1 MMLRRL
7 FFSSL
12 CTMVVMMSAWTT
24 CAIASP
30 MEFTAFGANTGAIQ
44 GTVDAFRTAL
54 GNPNNGNAAGTTGG
68 RREINWD
75 GGNVALTDTTPGGTP
90 FNVFLNNRGAQFVAG
105 PGGTGFLQAPQSG
118 GSGGGLAGQ
127 FTNAAYGTAFTPFS
141 PSRLF

>member
-44 GTVDAFRTAL
+44 GTVDAFRNAV

-75 GGNVALTDTTPGGTP
+75 GGGPPVVAPAPGGSP
-90 FNVFLNNRGAQFVAG
+90 FDVFLNNRGA
-105 PGGTGFLQAPQSG
+105 
-118 GSGGGLAGQ
+118 
-127 FTNAAYGTAFTPFS
+127 
-141 PSRLF
+141 